1 MREALDDLID
11 GFRDFFK
18 ILSWFETW
26 VPSLVALG
34 IVGFWFIFA
43 FAICLPNPWRS
54 ILLWGIIFG
63 LAILAPKR

>member
-1 MREALDDLID
+1 MRKALGDLLD
-11 GFRDFFK
+11 VFKDLLK

-34 IVGFWFIFA
+34 IVGFWFLFA
-43 FAICLPNPWRS
+43 FALSLPNPWRF
-54 ILLWGIIFG
+54 ILLWGMIFG